1 MGAVVIC
8 DESLARPPPD
18 LPISRQGRN
27 RSDRDENMPAA
38 IHHITEANTALLA
51 RVDPDVFDHAIV
63 ATRVAAYVADPLH
76 AMFVAVDDGV
86 VVGHIRGCVHLQ
98 PDRASDLYVD
108 NLGTAPSHQRRGIAA
123 QLMRALLAWGE
134 AQGCTYAWVATETDN
149 EQAKG
154 FYDAQNFERGTIAM
168 FSQELD

>member
-1 MGAVVIC
+1 
-8 DESLARPPPD
+8 
-18 LPISRQGRN
+18 
-27 RSDRDENMPAA
+27 
-38 IHHITEANTALLA
+38 
-51 RVDPDVFDHAIV
+51 
-63 ATRVAAYVADPLH
+63 
-76 AMFVAVDDGV
+76 
-86 VVGHIRGCVHLQ
+86 VHLQ

-134 AQGCTYAWVATETDN
+134 ARGCTYAWVATETDN